1 MCMDIGRE
9 GRLLCVS
16 LKGGLRVKLQRPS
29 FFLRNRHRRFCLPFS
44 ERHGACLE
52 AEHLRFFKENF
63 AASPEVQFYVKSLSD
78 KSSLGQSEKTAANRR
93 LAKMRQLV
101 ADGDFFSEAAMQAR
115 QPALYHEFLGR
126 YTSMPHATHA
136 SSPSSSPSSS
146 PVSSSSSTSFLRPFR
161 APGGSASTQLPAA
174 SSPQEPQQNEG
185 KDFFSAHPRSLSSC
199 LLSAMDSRMLRRQVQ
214 EERDRWRRQDE
225 ELLANIDG
233 GRALK
238 TLREER
244 EARRLQ
250 RFLQREEHR
259 ERREDEEE
267 ESEGIDSDL
276 ETEEDEES
284 TDNVNGGHPGV
295 APAGGKRRR
304 RFVDATTYAQKQ
316 DDFLLLMQEN
326 FLAGRD
332 AHYIDYK
339 SIDQDEALDDLQ
351 EVDRDAEEKYFCGED
366 EPTETDAE
374 KRPPA

>member
-1 MCMDIGRE
+1 LE
-9 GRLLCVS
+9 GSPPPLTCFFVIFRLAVFFPFFAVVS
-16 LKGGLRVKLQRPS
+16 
-29 FFLRNRHRRFCLPFS
+29 FRRRQTDAWRRC
-44 ERHGACLE
+44 G
-52 AEHLRFFKENF
+52 N
-63 AASPEVQFYVKSLSD
+63 
-78 KSSLGQSEKTAANRR
+78 SSLTETFSRR
-93 LAKMRQLV
+93 RPCRPDSQDSK
-101 ADGDFFSEAAMQAR
+101 GPAMDR
-115 QPALYHEFLGR
+115 KRGTPPALYHEFLGR

-136 SSPSSSPSSS
+136 SSPSSS

-284 TDNVNGGHPGV
+284 TDNVNGDHPGV